1 MLRNICSWFDDSSL
15 SFKGRMRMATQ
26 IPSGVEDPPP
36 PDEEYEDD
44 DDDEEVSICVLKFV
58 FDFF

>member
-1 MLRNICSWFDDSSL
+1 
-15 SFKGRMRMATQ
+15 MATQ